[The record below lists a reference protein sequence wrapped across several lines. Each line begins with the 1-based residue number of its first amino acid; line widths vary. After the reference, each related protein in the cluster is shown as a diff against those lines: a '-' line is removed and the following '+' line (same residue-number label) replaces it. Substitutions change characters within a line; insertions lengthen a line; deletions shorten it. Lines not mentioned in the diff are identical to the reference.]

1 MSVSNE
7 NSQSYSQDEED
18 DKDNDNENDN
28 DNEKKRIESPRE
40 NDENKEK
47 NEELEIELVLKNKN
61 NNKNNNI
68 TEEKAK
74 DNDLVLPK
82 IDINCSIKPVH
93 ENNINISPRINEKE
107 DSSNEN
113 NFKESENNSKVNEE
127 EKEEKNNKENEN
139 KAIEEKLKEK
149 EEKLL
154 ITFNRLKKALIQTC
168 TEIEENLNR
177 IYYPE
182 NTEALMNL
190 SHVNN
195 TKTTQFSIQNNLKNN
210 ELNKEEIE
218 KEKENLRKIKNY
230 KFKIK
235 SAQNELD
242 IELKINKAD
251 ELESIFS
258 QKKKYYDKICKENE
272 VLKKIKDNQENEKS
286 EVNYKAMKKEALISM
301 NEKIL
306 KIKEE
311 INVKRDYYKTIVEK
325 MKSQNEKIK
334 ELQERCDLINENIEY
349 YKKKQIKEIKKQN
362 EIENGKDNK
371 EIDLEKLEKDYKE
384 KMSKY
389 KEKEEKLKSKVKEQ
403 NIKIKNIVKENE
415 NLNDKIYEIVE
426 QIKNNMSQIIT
437 YENNIKRKEL
447 QIYDRINKKNN
458 TLSERKPF
466 NVSPINATTN
476 KQKSKK
482 IFDYQ
487 KYLKNY
493 EKVVN
498 KNRLYTS
505 ADTNKPKTLKE
516 IEKLKTDIQ
525 QTIERNELDE
535 KIKRIIKGLKS
546 NSKFNINNNDEED
559 ALQKFLRKNEEANYK
574 DRYNFYVTEGAN
586 LPVPVKLENIN
597 NLNYN

>member
-1 MSVSNE
+1 MNLSDE

-18 DKDNDNENDN
+18 DKNNDSEKESNEEQKENENN
-28 DNEKKRIESPRE
+28 KNE
-40 NDENKEK
+40 EK

-61 NNKNNNI
+61 NKQNNNI
-68 TEEKAK
+68 TEEKGK
-74 DNDLVLPK
+74 ENELVLPK
-82 IDINCSIKPVH
+82 IDINCKIKPVH

-113 NFKESENNSKVNEE
+113 NFKENENDLKEKKEE
-127 EKEEKNNKENEN
+127 EDIEKKKKEKEK
-139 KAIEEKLKEK
+139 KAEEKLKEK

-182 NTEALMNL
+182 NTETLMNL

-195 TKTTQFSIQNNLKNN
+195 TKTTQFSIQNNIKNN

-258 QKKKYYDKICKENE
+258 QKKAYYDKICKENE

-306 KIKEE
+306 KIKDE
-311 INVKRDYYKTIVEK
+311 INIKRNYYKTIVEK

-362 EIENGKDNK
+362 EIENGKDEK
-371 EIDLEKLEKDYKE
+371 EIDLEKLEKNYKE
-384 KMSKY
+384 DMCKY
-389 KEKEEKLKSKVKEQ
+389 KEKEDKLKNKVKEQ
-403 NIKIKNIVKENE
+403 STKIKNIIKENDD
-415 NLNDKIYEIVE
+415 LNDKIYEIVE

-458 TLSERKPF
+458 ALSERKPF

-493 EKVVN
+493 EKVIN

-525 QTIERNELDE
+525 KTIERNELDE
-535 KIKRIIKGLKS
+535 KIQRIIKGLKS
-546 NSKFNINNNDEED
+546 NNKFNTNNNDEED
-559 ALQKFLRKNEEANYK
+559 ALQKFLKKNEEANYK

-586 LPVPVKLENIN
+586 LPVPAKLENIN
-597 NLNYN
+597 NLNYD

>member
-1 MSVSNE
+1 MNISNE

-18 DKDNDNENDN
+18 DKDNDNE
-28 DNEKKRIESPRE
+28 KKSNESPKE
-40 NDENKEK
+40 NDENKDK
-47 NEELEIELVLKNKN
+47 NEELEIELVLKIKN
-61 NNKNNNI
+61 NNKNYNI
-68 TEEKAK
+68 TENKAK
-74 DNDLVLPK
+74 GNDLVLPK

-113 NFKESENNSKVNEE
+113 NFKESDKNSKSNIEE
-127 EKEEKNNKENEN
+127 IEENNNKENN
-139 KAIEEKLKEK
+139 KGIEEKLKEK

-182 NTEALMNL
+182 NTETLMNL

-195 TKTTQFSIQNNLKNN
+195 TKTTQFSLQNNLKNN
-210 ELNKEEIE
+210 ELNKEQTE

-258 QKKKYYDKICKENE
+258 QKKAYYDKICKENE

-306 KIKEE
+306 KIKDE

-334 ELQERCDLINENIEY
+334 ELQDRCDLINENIEY

-362 EIENGKDNK
+362 EIENGKDDK
-371 EIDLEKLEKDYKE
+371 EIDLEKLEKNYKE
-384 KMSKY
+384 KMCKY
-389 KEKEEKLKSKVKEQ
+389 KEKEEKLKNKVKEQ
-403 NIKIKNIVKENE
+403 NNKIKSIIKDND

-426 QIKNNMSQIIT
+426 QIKKNMSQIIT

-586 LPVPVKLENIN
+586 LPVPAKLENIN

>member
-1 MSVSNE
+1 MNLSDE

-18 DKDNDNENDN
+18 DKNNDSEKESNEEQKENENN
-28 DNEKKRIESPRE
+28 KNE
-40 NDENKEK
+40 EK

-61 NNKNNNI
+61 NKQNNNI
-68 TEEKAK
+68 TEEKGK
-74 DNDLVLPK
+74 ENELVLPK
-82 IDINCSIKPVH
+82 IDINCKIKPVH

-113 NFKESENNSKVNEE
+113 NFKENENDLKEKKEE
-127 EKEEKNNKENEN
+127 EDIEKKKKEKEK
-139 KAIEEKLKEK
+139 KAEEKLKEK

-182 NTEALMNL
+182 NTETLMNL

-195 TKTTQFSIQNNLKNN
+195 TKTTQFSIQNNIKNN

-235 SAQNELD
+235 SAQNEID

-258 QKKKYYDKICKENE
+258 QKKAYYDKICKENE

-306 KIKEE
+306 KIKDE
-311 INVKRDYYKTIVEK
+311 INIKRNYYKTIVEK

-362 EIENGKDNK
+362 EIENGKDEK
-371 EIDLEKLEKDYKE
+371 EIDLEKLEKNYKE
-384 KMSKY
+384 DMCKY
-389 KEKEEKLKSKVKEQ
+389 KEKEDKLKNKVKEQ
-403 NIKIKNIVKENE
+403 STKIKNIIKENDD
-415 NLNDKIYEIVE
+415 LNDKIYEIVE

-458 TLSERKPF
+458 ALSERKPF

-493 EKVVN
+493 EKVIN

-525 QTIERNELDE
+525 KTIERNELDE
-535 KIKRIIKGLKS
+535 KIQRIIKGLKS
-546 NSKFNINNNDEED
+546 NNKFNTNNNDEED
-559 ALQKFLRKNEEANYK
+559 ALQKFLKKNEEANYK

-586 LPVPVKLENIN
+586 LPVPAKLENIN
-597 NLNYN
+597 NLNYD

>member
-1 MSVSNE
+1 MNLSDE

-18 DKDNDNENDN
+18 DKNNDSEKESNEEQKENENN
-28 DNEKKRIESPRE
+28 KNE
-40 NDENKEK
+40 EK

-61 NNKNNNI
+61 NKQNNNI
-68 TEEKAK
+68 TEEKGK
-74 DNDLVLPK
+74 ENELVLPK
-82 IDINCSIKPVH
+82 IDINCKIKPVH

-113 NFKESENNSKVNEE
+113 NFKENENDLKEKKEE
-127 EKEEKNNKENEN
+127 EDIEKKKKEKEK
-139 KAIEEKLKEK
+139 KAEEKLKEK

-182 NTEALMNL
+182 NTETLMNL

-195 TKTTQFSIQNNLKNN
+195 TKTTQFSIQNNIKNN

-258 QKKKYYDKICKENE
+258 QKKAYYDKICKENE

-306 KIKEE
+306 KIKDE
-311 INVKRDYYKTIVEK
+311 INIKRNYYKTIVEK

-362 EIENGKDNK
+362 EIENGKDEK
-371 EIDLEKLEKDYKE
+371 EIDLEKLEKNYKE
-384 KMSKY
+384 DMCKY
-389 KEKEEKLKSKVKEQ
+389 KEKEDKLKNKVKEQ
-403 NIKIKNIVKENE
+403 STKIKNIIKENDD
-415 NLNDKIYEIVE
+415 LNDKIYEIVE

-458 TLSERKPF
+458 ALSERKPF

-493 EKVVN
+493 EKVIN

-525 QTIERNELDE
+525 KTIERNELDE

-546 NSKFNINNNDEED
+546 NNKFNTNNNDEED
-559 ALQKFLRKNEEANYK
+559 ALQKFLKKNEEANYK

-586 LPVPVKLENIN
+586 LPVPAKLENIN
-597 NLNYN
+597 NLNYD

>member
-1 MSVSNE
+1 
-7 NSQSYSQDEED
+7 
-18 DKDNDNENDN
+18 
-28 DNEKKRIESPRE
+28 
-40 NDENKEK
+40 
-47 NEELEIELVLKNKN
+47 
-61 NNKNNNI
+61 
-68 TEEKAK
+68 
-74 DNDLVLPK
+74 
-82 IDINCSIKPVH
+82 
-93 ENNINISPRINEKE
+93 
-107 DSSNEN
+107 
-113 NFKESENNSKVNEE
+113 
-127 EKEEKNNKENEN
+127 
-139 KAIEEKLKEK
+139 
-149 EEKLL
+149 
-154 ITFNRLKKALIQTC
+154 
-168 TEIEENLNR
+168 
-177 IYYPE
+177 
-182 NTEALMNL
+182 MNL

-258 QKKKYYDKICKENE
+258 QKKAYYDKICKENE

-334 ELQERCDLINENIEY
+334 ELQDRCDLINENIEY

-362 EIENGKDNK
+362 EIENGKDDK
-371 EIDLEKLEKDYKE
+371 EIDLEKLEKNYKE

-403 NIKIKNIVKENE
+403 NTKIKNIVKENE

>member
-1 MSVSNE
+1 MNLSDE

-18 DKDNDNENDN
+18 DKNNDSEKESNEEQKENENKDK
-28 DNEKKRIESPRE
+28 NE
-40 NDENKEK
+40 EK

-61 NNKNNNI
+61 NNQNNNI
-68 TEEKAK
+68 TEEKGK
-74 DNDLVLPK
+74 ENELVLPK
-82 IDINCSIKPVH
+82 IDINCKIKPVH

-113 NFKESENNSKVNEE
+113 NFKENENDLKEKKEE
-127 EKEEKNNKENEN
+127 EDIEKKKKEKEK
-139 KAIEEKLKEK
+139 KAEEKLKEK

-182 NTEALMNL
+182 NTETLMNL

-195 TKTTQFSIQNNLKNN
+195 TKTTQFSIQNNIKNN

-258 QKKKYYDKICKENE
+258 QKKAYYDKICKENE

-306 KIKEE
+306 KIKDE
-311 INVKRDYYKTIVEK
+311 INIKRNYYKTIVEK

-362 EIENGKDNK
+362 EIENGKDEK
-371 EIDLEKLEKDYKE
+371 EIDLEKLEKNYKE
-384 KMSKY
+384 DMCKY
-389 KEKEEKLKSKVKEQ
+389 KEKEDKLKNKVKEQ
-403 NIKIKNIVKENE
+403 STKIKNIIKENDD
-415 NLNDKIYEIVE
+415 LNDKIYEIVE

-458 TLSERKPF
+458 ALSERKPF

-493 EKVVN
+493 EKVIN

-525 QTIERNELDE
+525 KTIERNELDE
-535 KIKRIIKGLKS
+535 KIQRIIKGLKS
-546 NSKFNINNNDEED
+546 NTKFNTNNNDEED
-559 ALQKFLRKNEEANYK
+559 ALQKFLKKNEEANYK

-586 LPVPVKLENIN
+586 LPVPAKLENIN
-597 NLNYN
+597 NLNYD

>member
-1 MSVSNE
+1 MNLSDE

-18 DKDNDNENDN
+18 DKNNDSEKESNEEQKENENN
-28 DNEKKRIESPRE
+28 KNE
-40 NDENKEK
+40 EK

-61 NNKNNNI
+61 NKQNNNI
-68 TEEKAK
+68 TEEKGK
-74 DNDLVLPK
+74 ENELVLPK
-82 IDINCSIKPVH
+82 IDINCKIKPVH

-113 NFKESENNSKVNEE
+113 NFKENENDLKEKKEE
-127 EKEEKNNKENEN
+127 EDIEKKKKEKEK
-139 KAIEEKLKEK
+139 KAEEKLKEK

-182 NTEALMNL
+182 NTETLMNL

-195 TKTTQFSIQNNLKNN
+195 TKTTQFSIQNNIKNN

-258 QKKKYYDKICKENE
+258 QKKAYYDKICKENE

-306 KIKEE
+306 KIKDE
-311 INVKRDYYKTIVEK
+311 INIKRNYYKTIVEK

-362 EIENGKDNK
+362 EIENGKDEK
-371 EIDLEKLEKDYKE
+371 EIDLEKLEKNYKE
-384 KMSKY
+384 DMCKY
-389 KEKEEKLKSKVKEQ
+389 KEKEDKLKNKVKEQ
-403 NIKIKNIVKENE
+403 STKIKNIIKENDD
-415 NLNDKIYEIVE
+415 LNDKIYEIVE

-458 TLSERKPF
+458 ALSERKPF

-493 EKVVN
+493 EKVIN

-525 QTIERNELDE
+525 KTIERNELDE
-535 KIKRIIKGLKS
+535 KIQRIIKGLKS
-546 NSKFNINNNDEED
+546 NTKFNTNNNDEED
-559 ALQKFLRKNEEANYK
+559 ALQKFLKKNEEANYK

-586 LPVPVKLENIN
+586 LPVPAKLENIN
-597 NLNYN
+597 NLNYD

>member
-1 MSVSNE
+1 MNLSDE

-18 DKDNDNENDN
+18 DKNNDSEKESNEEQKENENKDK
-28 DNEKKRIESPRE
+28 NE
-40 NDENKEK
+40 EK

-61 NNKNNNI
+61 NNQNNNI
-68 TEEKAK
+68 TEEKGK
-74 DNDLVLPK
+74 ENELVLPK
-82 IDINCSIKPVH
+82 IDINCKIKPVH

-113 NFKESENNSKVNEE
+113 NFKGGENDLKEKKEE
-127 EKEEKNNKENEN
+127 EDIEKKKKEKEK
-139 KAIEEKLKEK
+139 KAEEKLKEK

-182 NTEALMNL
+182 NTETLMNL

-195 TKTTQFSIQNNLKNN
+195 TKTTQFSIQNNIKNN

-258 QKKKYYDKICKENE
+258 QKKAYYDKICKENE

-306 KIKEE
+306 KIKDE
-311 INVKRDYYKTIVEK
+311 INIKRNYYKTIVEK

-362 EIENGKDNK
+362 EIENGKDEK
-371 EIDLEKLEKDYKE
+371 EIDLEKLEKNYKE
-384 KMSKY
+384 DMCKY
-389 KEKEEKLKSKVKEQ
+389 KEKEDKLKNKVKEQ
-403 NIKIKNIVKENE
+403 STKIKNIIKENDD
-415 NLNDKIYEIVE
+415 LNDKIYEIVE

-458 TLSERKPF
+458 ALSERKPF

-493 EKVVN
+493 EKVIN

-525 QTIERNELDE
+525 KTIERNELDE
-535 KIKRIIKGLKS
+535 KIQRIIKGLKS
-546 NSKFNINNNDEED
+546 NNKFNTNNNDEED
-559 ALQKFLRKNEEANYK
+559 ALQKFLKKNEEANYK

-586 LPVPVKLENIN
+586 LPVPAKLENIN
-597 NLNYN
+597 NLNYD

>member
-286 EVNYKAMKKEALISM
+286 EVNYKAMKK
-301 NEKIL
+301 
-306 KIKEE
+306 
-311 INVKRDYYKTIVEK
+311 
-325 MKSQNEKIK
+325 
-334 ELQERCDLINENIEY
+334 
-349 YKKKQIKEIKKQN
+349 
-362 EIENGKDNK
+362 
-371 EIDLEKLEKDYKE
+371 KL
-384 KMSKY
+384 
-389 KEKEEKLKSKVKEQ
+389 
-403 NIKIKNIVKENE
+403 
-415 NLNDKIYEIVE
+415 
-426 QIKNNMSQIIT
+426 
-437 YENNIKRKEL
+437 
-447 QIYDRINKKNN
+447 
-458 TLSERKPF
+458 
-466 NVSPINATTN
+466 
-476 KQKSKK
+476 
-482 IFDYQ
+482 
-487 KYLKNY
+487 
-493 EKVVN
+493 
-498 KNRLYTS
+498 
-505 ADTNKPKTLKE
+505 
-516 IEKLKTDIQ
+516 
-525 QTIERNELDE
+525 
-535 KIKRIIKGLKS
+535 
-546 NSKFNINNNDEED
+546 
-559 ALQKFLRKNEEANYK
+559 
-574 DRYNFYVTEGAN
+574 
-586 LPVPVKLENIN
+586 
-597 NLNYN
+597 